1 MIWFSRGAC
10 LKRQLR
16 HGTRR
21 PDRRPSGVRPP
32 LGLTLIL
39 IGGVLAAPAWAETA
53 VQRERYAVLGRF
65 AGLVVACEVAS
76 EAEAAE
82 MIDKLSANFDRPWPK
97 ADADRFEAARAAGR
111 AARCP
116 RDLRDAVAKGWAN
129 YRDAQ

>member
-1 MIWFSRGAC
+1 M
-10 LKRQLR
+10 
-16 HGTRR
+16 
-21 PDRRPSGVRPP
+21 RPP